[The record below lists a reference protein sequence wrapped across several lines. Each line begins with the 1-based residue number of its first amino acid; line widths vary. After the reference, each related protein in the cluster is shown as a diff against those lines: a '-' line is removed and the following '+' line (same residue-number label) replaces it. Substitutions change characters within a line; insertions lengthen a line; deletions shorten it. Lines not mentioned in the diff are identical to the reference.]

1 MVRVNPPSPGA
12 AASGAS
18 ALLPITE
25 RAIESLL
32 ARDPVEATY
41 LGDHGRDGLL
51 PDPSPAAAAG
61 RAPGAPVRPPPPA
74 PARGGA
80 RAAAGRAR
88 LAERDPLEPA
98 SLGPD
103 DAVDAAVLRTAL
115 AAELLDLDEI
125 REGDWNPMLHNPGA
139 GVHSLISRAFA
150 PLPERIAALEQRL
163 RAVPDYLAAARGRL
177 AADMSRIHLDT
188 ALSQLAGT
196 KAMIDSELPA
206 DGAALRAAADS

>member
-41 LGDHGRDGLL
+41 LGDHHRDGSL
-51 PDPSPAAAAG
+51 PDPSPAAAA
-61 RAPGAPVRPPPPA
+61 
-74 PARGGA
+74 A
-80 RAAAGRAR
+80 RAAAGRTQ
-88 LAERDPLEPA
+88 LAELDALEPA

-103 DAVDAAVLRTAL
+103 DTVDAAVLRTAL
-115 AAELLDLDEI
+115 AAELLDLDDI
-125 REGDWNPMLHNPGA
+125 REAEWNPMLHNPGA
-139 GVHSLISRAFA
+139 GVHSLITRDFA

-206 DGAALRAAADS
+206 DGAALGAAADSAGAALTQHCEGVRAPG

>member
-51 PDPSPAAAAG
+51 PDPSPAAAAD
-61 RAPGAPVRPPPPA
+61 
-74 PARGGA
+74 
-80 RAAAGRAR
+80 RAAAVRTQ
-88 LAERDPLEPA
+88 LAELDALEPA

-125 REGDWNPMLHNPGA
+125 READWNPMLHNPGA
-139 GVHSLISRAFA
+139 GVHSLITRDYA
-150 PLPERIAALEQRL
+150 PLPERMAALEQRL
-163 RAVPDYLAAARGRL
+163 RAVPDYLAAASSRL
-177 AADMSRIHLDT
+177 AEMSRVHLDT
-188 ALSQLAGT
+188 ALGQLAGT
-196 KAMIDSELPA
+196 KAMIDAELPG
-206 DGAALRAAADS
+206 DDAALRAAADAAATALTRHCEWLA

>member
-1 MVRVNPPSPGA
+1 MVRVNPPPPGA
-12 AASGAS
+12 SVS
-18 ALLPITE
+18 RSTALVPIAE
-25 RAIESLL
+25 RAIDSLL

-51 PDPSPAAAAG
+51 PDPSPAAAA
-61 RAPGAPVRPPPPA
+61 R
-74 PARGGA
+74 
-80 RAAAGRAR
+80 RAAAVRAQ
-88 LAERDPLEPA
+88 LAELDALEPA

-139 GVHSLISRAFA
+139 GVHSLISRDFA

-163 RAVPDYLAAARGRL
+163 RAVPDYLATARGRL
-177 AADMSRIHLDT
+177 DEMSRIHLDT
-188 ALSQLAGT
+188 ALGQLSGT
-196 KAMIDSELPA
+196 RAMIEAELPG
-206 DGAALRAAADS
+206 DGA